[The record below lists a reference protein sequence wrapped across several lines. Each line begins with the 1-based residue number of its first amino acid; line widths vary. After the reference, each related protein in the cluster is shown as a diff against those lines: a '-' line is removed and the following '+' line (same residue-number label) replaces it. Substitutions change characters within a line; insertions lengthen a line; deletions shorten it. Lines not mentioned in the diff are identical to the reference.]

1 MAESKLSTTR
11 DASLLS
17 DDELAAISGG
27 GFEEDVAAIARRMV
41 VASFAAAGVD
51 VSDDLA
57 ARPAAM
63 PGGS

>member
-1 MAESKLSTTR
+1 MAELQLSAAR

-27 GFEEDVAAIARRMV
+27 GFEDDVAAIARRMV
-41 VASFAAAGVD
+41 IASLSAAGVD
-51 VSDDLA
+51 ASGDFA

-63 PGGS
+63 PGGN